1 MLMGHELVRG
11 DAQDAIEARARKRGM
26 TPFLPP
32 SVPFVS
38 HEWVWIITPSSGPAT
53 IKAAPVSVIPRM
65 RSRSLSQARTALS
78 EIEER
83 VWT

>member
-38 HEWVWIITPSSGPAT
+38 QDRSAHRTSRRRRG
-53 IKAAPVSVIPRM
+53 AA
-65 RSRSLSQARTALS
+65 A
-78 EIEER
+78 
-83 VWT
+83 